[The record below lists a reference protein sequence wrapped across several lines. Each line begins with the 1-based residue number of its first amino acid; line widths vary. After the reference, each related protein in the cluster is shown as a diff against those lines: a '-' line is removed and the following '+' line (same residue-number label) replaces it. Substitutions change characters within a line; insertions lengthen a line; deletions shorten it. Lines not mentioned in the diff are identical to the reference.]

1 LTSKALLKK
10 VLASPWLH
18 AYTNLPLL
26 LVPVLTKKMPNSEA
40 DDIKR
45 AITHHGTVIQSM
57 SKSFSSK
64 ILSLDRPLSAL
75 ANAMLRTTV
84 MAITNSAGKKLFL
97 SVDHNWN
104 GQGFIFTY
112 PTLYASQASDYMEYL
127 PVYLAHSHSEEV
139 FRWFSPDAVAEAQA
153 MGWDDEKKQPIS
165 TDGLDLCTSIQSL
178 DLEWC
183 IAPPSSSPQ
192 ATTAVD
198 MDNISLPLFNTA
210 PKPVTVQPGIPS
222 ITPNLA
228 PTSAQ
233 STLAEQPDDITM
245 ASTVDTRLS
254 ALERTCA
261 LLPAI
266 LQKLEALSPPPT
278 LNTVSGSTST
288 STVTATPSMQ
298 ASASG
303 GRD

>member
-1 LTSKALLKK
+1 LKKALTS
-10 VLASPWLH
+10 SWLH
-18 AYTNLPLL
+18 AYTNLPFL
-26 LVPVLTKKMPNSEA
+26 LVPVLTKKTPNSEA

-45 AITHHGTVIQSM
+45 AIARHCTVIQSM

-64 ILSLDRPLSAL
+64 ILLLDCPLSAL
-75 ANAMLRTTV
+75 ANATLRTTI
-84 MAITNSAGKKLFL
+84 MAITNLAGKKLFL

-112 PTLYASQASDYMEYL
+112 PMLYASQASDYVEYL
-127 PVYLAHSHSEEV
+127 PVYLAHSHSDDV
-139 FRWFSPDAVAEAQA
+139 YRWFSPDAVAKAQA
-153 MGWDDEKKQPIS
+153 MGWDEEKKQPIS
-165 TDGLDLCTSIQSL
+165 KDGLDLRTSIQSL

-192 ATTAVD
+192 ATTALD
-198 MDNISLPLFNTA
+198 LDNIMLPSFNTV
-210 PKPVTVQPGIPS
+210 PKPVTVQPGLPS
-222 ITPNLA
+222 VAPNSI

-233 STLAEQPDDITM
+233 STSAEHPDDITM

-254 ALERTCA
+254 ALEWTCA

-266 LQKLEALSPPPT
+266 LQKLEALSPPPNI
-278 LNTVSGSTST
+278 NTISGSTST
-288 STVTATPSMQ
+288 PMVSATPSTQ
-298 ASASG
+298 GSASG